1 MYWPSQYQTQV
12 IGLSDQVKDEYELS
26 FIMINLIAYWLG
38 GKEII
43 SPPEKPF
50 VGFYG
55 SLDDNREPVALGA
68 LFLDCSEAQYAQ
80 ILNEYLANAAESEDI
95 AEEVD

>member
-1 MYWPSQYQTQV
+1 MSWPSQYQTQV

-38 GKEII
+38 GKDII

-55 SLDDNREPVALGA
+55 YLDEQSEPLSLGA
-68 LFLDCSEAQYAQ
+68 LFFDCSESQYAQ
-80 ILNEYLANAAESEDI
+80 ILD
-95 AEEVD
+95 